1 MKRLVLKMKSR
12 LLLLRAAVKVELMR
26 VKRLCAMVLITAGFA
41 LVAGTA
47 FAATP
52 LSGAGSTFAYPF
64 YAKWFYEYEKVTGVK
79 INYQAIGSGG
89 GIQQLFARIVDFGAS
104 DKPLDKKT
112 MQEHGVIQMPDA
124 AGGIAIAYNIP
135 GVGKGLKFTPKLIAA
150 IYLGKV
156 TSWNDPAIKA
166 VNPGINL
173 PALPIIVVHRSDGSG
188 TTYIFTHY
196 LSKISKE
203 WATKVG
209 ADLSVNWPAPSSI
222 GGKGNPG
229 VAGAIMKMRGAIG
242 YVELAYVMQNAM
254 TYGPVQNKAG
264 VFVWPTI
271 ASARAAAATVK
282 HVPSDF
288 NVLFV
293 DQPGRDSYPIA
304 GFTYLIIYKKQ
315 LDPVKG
321 KELLNFITWA
331 YTKGQP
337 MLKDLDYVPIPENII
352 KKIDRQLKEVEI
364 KP

>member
-1 MKRLVLKMKSR
+1 MKRLKVKFESR
-12 LLLLRAAVKVELMR
+12 LLSLRAAAKV
-26 VKRLCAMVLITAGFA
+26 VLATGLA

-47 FAATP
+47 FAGTP

-64 YAKWFYEYEKVTGVK
+64 YTKWFYEYEKVTGVK

-89 GIQQLFARIVDFGAS
+89 GIQQLFAGIVDFGAS

-135 GVGKGLKFTPKLIAA
+135 GVGKGLKFTPELIAD
-150 IYLGKV
+150 IYLGKI
-156 TSWNDPAIKA
+156 TNWSDPTIKA
-166 VNPGINL
+166 VNPGVNL

-196 LSKISKE
+196 LAKISKE

-209 ADLSVNWPAPSSI
+209 ADLSVNWPARSSI
-222 GGKGNPG
+222 GAKGNPG
-229 VAGAIMKMRGAIG
+229 VAGTIMKMQGTIG
-242 YVELAYVMQNAM
+242 YVELAYVLQNAM
-254 TYGPVQNKAG
+254 TYGPVQNEAG

-282 HVPSDF
+282 HVPPDF

-315 LDPVKG
+315 LDSVKG
-321 KELLNFITWA
+321 KELLNFIKWA

-337 MLKDLDYVPIPENII
+337 MLKELDYVPIPPSII
-352 KKIDRQLKEVEI
+352 RQIDRQLKEVQI